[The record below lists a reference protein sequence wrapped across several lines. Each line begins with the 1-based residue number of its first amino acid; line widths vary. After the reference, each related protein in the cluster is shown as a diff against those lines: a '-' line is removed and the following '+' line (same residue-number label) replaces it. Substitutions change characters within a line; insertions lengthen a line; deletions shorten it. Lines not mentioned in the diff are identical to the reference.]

1 MIRRRAFTAIELVL
15 AVTIGAVFSLAVTQ
29 AVISVSGLATT
40 LTREAAVENTARNVL
55 DVATRAVRNA
65 RPVAQC
71 QSPSTSS
78 PASSCA
84 QIVDRGTAFVV
95 ATPTRA
101 VFFAY
106 ATRATSSTNPFAA
119 PDLVEVKLIDVPSTP
134 NIGRLCV
141 SVYTTSA
148 DVVSAWPG
156 ITAAAPLPNAAPDR
170 QTCVEPLA
178 SSSNPAQQLLG
189 YRDASGATLG
199 GTVAAG
205 DLGKISYLRIAP
217 VLEFN
222 AATADSSGN
231 RSRTRIYE
239 QYVAVNAAVY
249 AGAAR

>member
-1 MIRRRAFTAIELVL
+1 MIRHRAFTAVELIV

-55 DVATRAVRNA
+55 DVATRAIRNA

-71 QSPSTSS
+71 LSPSSSS

-84 QIVDRGTAFVV
+84 QIVDRGPAFVV

-106 ATRATSSTNPFAA
+106 ATRASSTTNPFAA
-119 PDLVEVKLIDVPSTP
+119 PDLVEVKLEYPTP
-134 NIGRLCV
+134 QYGRMCV
-141 SVYTTSA
+141 SVYTTAA

-170 QTCVEPLA
+170 QSCVEPLA
-178 SSSNPAQQLLG
+178 SSANTTQQLLG
-189 YRDASGATLG
+189 YRAASGATIG

-205 DLGKISYLRIAP
+205 DLGKIAYLRIAP

-222 AATADSSGN
+222 AATADRNGS
-231 RSRTRIYE
+231 RSRTRVYE